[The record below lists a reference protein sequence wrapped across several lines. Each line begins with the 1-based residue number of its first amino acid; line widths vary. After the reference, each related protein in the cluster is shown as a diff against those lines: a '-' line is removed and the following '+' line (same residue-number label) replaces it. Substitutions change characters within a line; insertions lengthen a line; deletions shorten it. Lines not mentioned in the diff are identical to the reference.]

1 LAGMAVGRDI
11 GGTMVLTLVFAMLGA
26 LLPALLYPWAAG
38 ASAAEALNG
47 EAGAM
52 LITRALV
59 CGIGMLVAV
68 PATAACAAWLM
79 PGHVRPVRRPA
90 RREWLIG
97 RGLVGLEVVAL
108 ILLLVGAPEGR
119 PPATTGALELDRELE
134 AIDTADRGLEA
145 ARDRLAEGRLDAAIL
160 TLWRAATRDPSRV
173 LVQMQLGH
181 AYSVRGWPAQA
192 TTAVERAAELDPG
205 DGRIHQFLG
214 RLYEGQGRHALAVE
228 AFLRAAAL
236 NRDDVDVLC
245 DLATAY
251 SGVDDFDSAERIT
264 RRAAALAPTHPR
276 VRQLLDAL
284 DIDRP

>member
-1 LAGMAVGRDI
+1 MTGSDAVLR
-11 GGTMVLTLVFAMLGA
+11 FREKS
-26 LLPALLYPWAAG
+26 PAAG